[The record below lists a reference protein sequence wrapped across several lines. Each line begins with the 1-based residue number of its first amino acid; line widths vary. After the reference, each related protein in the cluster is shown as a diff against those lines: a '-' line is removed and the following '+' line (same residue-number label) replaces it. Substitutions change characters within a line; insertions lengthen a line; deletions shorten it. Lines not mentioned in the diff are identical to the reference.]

1 MIAISGLTK
10 RYDGVR
16 VLDGVSL
23 DVPAGS
29 ICGLLGRNGAGKS
42 TTFRCA
48 LGLARADAGETR
60 FDGEPLRTATFERLG
75 YVPDRPALYPWLTV
89 EQHLKLAARTYRT
102 FDAARAHEL
111 TVTYRLDPA
120 RRAKQLSR
128 GQETALCLVMT
139 FAIRPAMLLLDEPTS
154 GLDPLLQRATLELV
168 IDAASGGAAVLFSS
182 HEIGQLERAA
192 DRVVVLSEGRVTL
205 AAETETLRAQAKI
218 VEATFDDGRFAH
230 DTPGVAGV
238 RRWEHA
244 GAALRAYTE
253 RDPSAVAAA
262 LSQAG
267 ARSVRI
273 VDRNL
278 DDLFID
284 AIAGERNVR

>member
-1 MIAISGLTK
+1 VIAISGLTK

-16 VLDGVSL
+16 VLDGVTL
-23 DVPAGS
+23 DVRAGS

-48 LGLARADAGETR
+48 LGLAHIDGGEVR

-75 YVPDRPALYPWLTV
+75 YVSDRPALYPWLTV
-89 EQHLKLAARTYRT
+89 EQHLRLAARTYRS
-102 FDAARAHEL
+102 FDAVRAREL
-111 TVTYRLDPA
+111 LATYRLDPA

-128 GQETALCLVMT
+128 GQETALCLVLT

-192 DRVVVLSEGRVTL
+192 DRVVVLSDGRVTL
-205 AAETETLRAQAKI
+205 AADTETLRVEEKI
-218 VEATFDDGRFAH
+218 VEATFDDGRFAS
-230 DTPGVAGV
+230 DTPVIAGV

-244 GAALRAYTE
+244 GAALRAYTAH
-253 RDPSAVAAA
+253 DPGAVAAA

-267 ARSVRI
+267 ARSVRV

-278 DDLFID
+278 EELFMD
-284 AIAGERNVR
+284 AISGERGAR

>member
-1 MIAISGLTK
+1 VIAISGLTK

-48 LGLARADAGETR
+48 LGLARADAGDVR

-89 EQHLKLAARTYRT
+89 GQHVSLAARTYRN
-102 FDAARAHEL
+102 FDSARAREL
-111 TVTYRLDPA
+111 LATYRLNPTQ
-120 RRAKQLSR
+120 RAKQLST
-128 GQETALCLVMT
+128 GQETALCLVLA

-168 IDAASGGAAVLFSS
+168 IDAASNGAAVLFSS

-192 DRVVVLSEGRVTL
+192 DRVVVLSDGRVTL
-205 AAETETLRAQAKI
+205 AAETETLRAQEKI
-218 VEATFDDGRFAH
+218 VEATFDDGRFAS
-230 DTPGVAGV
+230 DAPAIAGV

-253 RDPSAVAAA
+253 HDPGAVAAQ

-267 ARSVRI
+267 ARSVRV

-278 DDLFID
+278 EDLFMD
-284 AIAGERNVR
+284 AIAGERSPR